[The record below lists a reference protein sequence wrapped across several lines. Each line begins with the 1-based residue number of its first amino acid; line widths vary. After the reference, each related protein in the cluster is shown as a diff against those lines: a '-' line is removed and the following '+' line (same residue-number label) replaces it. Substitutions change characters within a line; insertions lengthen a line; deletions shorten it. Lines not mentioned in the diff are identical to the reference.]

1 MPTKNRCRVDALE
14 SRQHEITESDWQ
26 RAGVIMKMSDI
37 ARKWLHSEIDEKK
50 RSENLSRGRAEGER
64 EIVKGEVIDEEK
76 HLIGAM
82 AERIVEKLKSEDGQS
97 VRDLKRSLSAKS
109 TRDRFDKTVRYV
121 VKQKMVRCEDF
132 TAHNGQAGVRLWL
145 P

>member
-1 MPTKNRCRVDALE
+1 LRGNGFKVRLTK
-14 SRQHEITESDWQ
+14 
-26 RAGVIMKMSDI
+26 
-37 ARKWLHSEIDEKK
+37 KK

-97 VRDLKRSLSAKS
+97 VRDLKRSLRRNRREIVS
-109 TRDRFDKTVRYV
+109 TKLCGTSSNRKWCGVKTSPPITVRPV
-121 VKQKMVRCEDF
+121 SGCGCRDQQTIWRDSEWEVTPQTLNAV
-132 TAHNGQAGVRLWL
+132 G
-145 P
+145 

>member
-1 MPTKNRCRVDALE
+1 
-14 SRQHEITESDWQ
+14 
-26 RAGVIMKMSDI
+26 MKMSDI
-37 ARKWLHSEIDEKK
+37 ARKWLQSEIDEKK

-121 VKQKMVRCEDF
+121 VNRKWCGVKTSPPITVRPVSGCGCRDQQTIWR
-132 TAHNGQAGVRLWL
+132 TANGK
-145 P
+145 